1 MILGGSDPRDAGLQG
16 RDNRY
21 IDPRDGGPQSS
32 DSRDIDSW
40 DGGPW
45 DRENCN
51 GYPKNS
57 KLLEGETQNV
67 RNIYPL
73 DID

>member
-1 MILGGSDPRDAGLQG
+1 MILGGGGGSDPRDAGLQG
-16 RDNRY
+16 RDKRY

-32 DSRDIDSW
+32 DSRDIESW

-57 KLLEGETQNV
+57 KLLECAKHLPS
-67 RNIYPL
+67 RY
-73 DID
+73 